1 MLMIAGSGT
10 NYIGGTD
17 RGKQTDAAWLTP
29 ICLQLAPCLV
39 LLVGMIFMP
48 FSPRWLVHH
57 GREEEARKVLSH
69 LRDLPPDHELVEL
82 EFLEIKAQSL
92 FEKRTVAEKFPTL
105 REQTAWYAFLRATL
119 PTRTGVIK
127 TRSAG

>member
-1 MLMIAGSGT
+1 MVWPSRTRRSSLLHPRSPVEPQGRD
-10 NYIGGTD
+10 GGLARD
-17 RGKQTDAAWLTP
+17 GGGRQRPDGLT
-29 ICLQLAPCLV
+29 APHQHPV
-39 LLVGMIFMP
+39 VP
-48 FSPRWLVHH
+48 HV
-57 GREEEARKVLSH
+57 
-69 LRDLPPDHELVEL
+69 LPPDHELVEL